1 MKKLFRYIK
10 RLFKKKKPVNIV
22 RPLYHSSNRV
32 ISKEGLELIKEFEGY
47 ASKSYLCSGNV
58 WTIGYGTT
66 VYIDGTRV
74 REGDY
79 IDQKHARD
87 CLANDI
93 KHFSNKV
100 DNFLYN
106 KKIALNDNQFS
117 ALVSFCYNLGLD
129 PLVNSKRSMH
139 KAIVKNHQVR
149 EAFMMYCFAAGK
161 KLNGLVRRRK
171 AEADLYFK
179 ELKGKE

>member
-10 RLFKKKKPVNIV
+10 RLFRKKKPVNIV

-32 ISKEGLELIKEFEGY
+32 ISKEGLELIKEFEGFY
-47 ASKSYLCSGNV
+47 SKAYLCPGDV
-58 WTIGYGTT
+58 WTVGYGTT
-66 VYIDGTRV
+66 KYPDGTLVSR
-74 REGDY
+74 GDTVSEE
-79 IDQKHARD
+79 DAERF
-87 CLANDI
+87 LAQDI
-93 KHFSNKV
+93 KYFSIKV

-106 KKIALNDNQFS
+106 KGIALNDNQFS

-139 KAIVKNHQVR
+139 KAIVRNHQVR